1 VRNSVV
7 DGQDRKKLLT
17 GRTVL
22 FGIIAFFAVVVG
34 ANLTLTVLAIGTM
47 PGTEVDSSYRA
58 SLAFNSEIWAAR
70 AQAARHWH
78 VAARFERGTGGR
90 ATVRIDA
97 RDGQG
102 APLTGYA
109 FAARLMRPS
118 DQSAD
123 RTITLAERESGI
135 YRGAANSVAPGLWE
149 LVIEASRGSE
159 RLFLSR
165 HRLALK

>member
-1 VRNSVV
+1 M
-7 DGQDRKKLLT
+7 DGQDRKKPLT

-58 SLAFNSEIWAAR
+58 SLAFNSEVGAAR
-70 AQAARHWH
+70 SQAARHWRV
-78 VAARFERGTGGR
+78 VAHIERGIGGR

-102 APLTGYA
+102 APLTGFA

-123 RTITLAERESGI
+123 RAIALAERESGI
-135 YRGAANSVAPGLWE
+135 YRGAAENVAPGLWE
-149 LVIEASRGSE
+149 LVIEANRGSE

-165 HRLALK
+165 HRLVLK